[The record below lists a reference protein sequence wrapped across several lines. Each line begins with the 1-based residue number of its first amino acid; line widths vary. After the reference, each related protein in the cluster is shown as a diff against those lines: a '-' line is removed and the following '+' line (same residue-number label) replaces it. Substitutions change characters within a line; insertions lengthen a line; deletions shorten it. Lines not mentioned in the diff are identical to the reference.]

1 MRLLAAL
8 PHSRAGQVVA
18 ATCVIGLLYAGRDF
32 LAPVALAAVL
42 SLVMAPLK
50 RRLARLGMGHEGG
63 ALVSVLL
70 AGAFLAC
77 VAVVL
82 VSQLVAVASDL
93 PQYKEAARSK
103 LEQVRDLT
111 IRPLE
116 QAELELSGVV
126 PRPSVAAGKPG
137 GRAGKAPADTTPQA
151 VQGVE
156 ARPSSTDT
164 ATRILSSLWGPVGQ
178 AGIVLVLLVFI
189 LLEHE
194 GLRDRMIR
202 LAGDAEAGRTMQVV
216 EDAAQGVSR
225 FFFAQCVVN
234 ATFGLA
240 LAAALWTVG
249 VPHAAL
255 WGVVGGLARFVP
267 YVGAL
272 AAGVVIAAF
281 SAAVD
286 PGWSLML
293 WSVSLFLGME
303 VLVAHVV
310 EPRVY
315 GHSSGLAPLGVIVS
329 ALFWGALWGP
339 VGLLLSTPMT
349 LCLVVAGRHVRA
361 LAPISILFGERPGLA
376 AGLRM
381 YQRALSGEATE
392 IVAAAQ
398 AYLRRSNFA
407 RYCDQI
413 LLPGLALA
421 AADVR
426 AGRIG
431 NDQQDRIRRTITT
444 VAQSLS
450 ASRPQEGASR
460 RRRSTSLLEANVGGH
475 LHALREQRAG
485 AGRRA
490 ADGQP
495 VVLCAVFD
503 TVREDLLSQLLVQSL
518 RDEGVDSRALA
529 LGGPAQSP
537 QPWAP
542 DAVSTVLVAHPLE
555 DDLAAWQEAARS
567 LRALYPRAMLLAVR
581 LTLEENS
588 ARDAAVARQVD
599 LVVHSFSEAVA
610 FVLAGDRPVAARAGA
625 FPRGPYSSGQTS

>member
-1 MRLLAAL
+1 MRLLPAF
-8 PHSRAGQVVA
+8 PPSRAGQVVA
-18 ATCVIGLLYAGRDF
+18 ATCVLGLLYVGRDF

-50 RRLARLGMGHEGG
+50 RRLARLGLGHEGG

-70 AGAFLAC
+70 VAAAIAF
-77 VAVVL
+77 VAAVL
-82 VSQLVAVASDL
+82 VSQLVAVASDM

-103 LEQVRDLT
+103 LEQVRDIT

-116 QAELELSGVV
+116 QIESELSGIV
-126 PRPSVAAGKPG
+126 PRPSGAAAGK
-137 GRAGKAPADTTPQA
+137 AGARRPPADPRPQA
-151 VQGVE
+151 VQGAE
-156 ARPSSTDT
+156 ARPTATDT

-178 AGIVLVLLVFI
+178 AGLVLVLLVFI

-216 EDAAQGVSR
+216 EDAAQGISH

-240 LAAALWTVG
+240 LAIALWTVG

-293 WSVSLFLGME
+293 WSVSLFLVME

-376 AGLRM
+376 AGLRL

-495 VVLCAVFD
+495 VVLCAVFG

-529 LGGPAQSP
+529 LGGPAESP

-610 FVLAGDRPVAARAGA
+610 FALAGDRPVAARAGA